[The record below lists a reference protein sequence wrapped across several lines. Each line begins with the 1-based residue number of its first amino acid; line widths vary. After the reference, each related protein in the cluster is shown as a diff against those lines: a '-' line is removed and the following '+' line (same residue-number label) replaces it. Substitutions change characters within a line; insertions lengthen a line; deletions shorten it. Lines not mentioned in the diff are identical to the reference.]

1 MKKVF
6 FLAVLSIFLFSATN
20 SSLAQNLTNKEI
32 GFLGSMVGGI
42 DVCQKEIEED
52 IGIKE
57 FEKLGKK
64 IIKIITIKKLG
75 ENKTF
80 TDAVGESEKD
90 ERDARKNNIS
100 KGFVCMV
107 RILWAKGVLLGLKF
121 GLK

>member
-1 MKKVF
+1 
-6 FLAVLSIFLFSATN
+6 
-20 SSLAQNLTNKEI
+20 
-32 GFLGSMVGGI
+32 MVGGI

-80 TDAVGESEKD
+80 TDRSEEHTSELQSRRNLVCRLLLEKK
-90 ERDARKNNIS
+90 KNNIY
-100 KGFVCMV
+100 
-107 RILWAKGVLLGLKF
+107 ILHLLP
-121 GLK
+121 

>member
-80 TDAVGESEKD
+80 TDAVGE
-90 ERDARKNNIS
+90 
-100 KGFVCMV
+100 CMV